1 MMQKASLRV
10 ISLISALLLAFSN
23 SLVLAEDHDQT
34 EYLGDL
40 TVNATRVD
48 KSLYEIPASVSY
60 VGMDEIQLG
69 RQQLG
74 IDEALVK
81 IPGLFMQNRY
91 NFAQDLRI
99 SIRGFGSRA
108 TFGIRGIKLIVDG
121 IPATLPDGQGGV
133 DSIDIGSLERMEV
146 IRGPS
151 SSLYGTAAGGVINM
165 YTEDGPLDGP
175 FVEGRASFGSDNFR
189 KFQIKTGGQKD
200 KLNYLVNLSR
210 LELDGYRDNSRTENF
225 LVNSKFRYD
234 IDNTSDI
241 TLTANA
247 IDSPEA
253 QDPGGL
259 SRTRVPFNPA
269 PGSLPPST
277 GLDAGL
283 TSAQRNNVRFDAG
296 ESVEQQQIGL
306 LYNKS
311 VGEKHDFILRNYY
324 VFRNFNTNLP
334 FGREV
339 GAVGGIVGL
348 DRFFTGGGGQYSY
361 SDNLFGHK
369 NRLTVGFDIDSQM
382 DERINYQNIAN
393 SSAFGPKSLDQ
404 DEDVF
409 SWGIFL
415 QNEFSITDSLAL
427 TAGVRYDEV
436 EFDFT
441 DKHFVD
447 GTDDSGKITFT
458 EWSPQAGLLWS
469 VNDAVNI
476 YGNIGTS
483 FEPPSTREFAHP
495 TAASGF
501 NPSLSAQTAINY
513 EIGVKGFL
521 SSKINYELAVFRI
534 ETEDELVL
542 LGNNPLS
549 GANFFSNAGETTR
562 NGLEAA
568 LTVKPLQGL
577 DVSFAYTYSDFE
589 FDKFTVGGTSFKG
602 NAIPGIPQQ
611 TAFIELAYYH
621 PSGFYSIWDTQLV
634 DQVFVDNANSDE
646 ADDYIVSNLRLGY
659 TIDLGDKVFTPFVG
673 INNIFDQNY
682 IGAVRVN
689 ESNTRFFEPAPDMNL
704 YAGMSLRF
712 N

>member
-1 MMQKASLRV
+1 MQNASLRIITLV
-10 ISLISALLLAFSN
+10 STLLLAFSN
-23 SLVLAEDHDQT
+23 SLVLAEDNDQT
-34 EYLGDL
+34 EQLGDL
-40 TVNATRVD
+40 TVSATRVD
-48 KSLYEIPASVSY
+48 KSLYKIPASVSY

-146 IRGPS
+146 IRGPA
-151 SSLYGTAAGGVINM
+151 SSLYGSASGGVINM

-175 FVEGRASFGSDNFR
+175 FVEGRASFGSYNFR
-189 KFQIKTGGQKD
+189 KYQIKTGGQKD
-200 KLNYLVNLSR
+200 KLNYLVNFSR

-225 LVNSKFRYD
+225 LLNSKLRYD
-234 IDNTSDI
+234 IDNTSNI
-241 TLTANA
+241 TLTVNA
-247 IDSPEA
+247 VDSPEA

-259 SRTRVPFNPA
+259 VRTANAFN
-269 PGSLPPST
+269 T
-277 GLDAGL
+277 GVDTPRA
-283 TSAQRNNVRFDAG
+283 AQRNNLRFDAG

-311 VGEKHDFILRNYY
+311 VGEKHDFTLRNYY

-334 FGREV
+334 FGYF
-339 GAVGGIVGL
+339 GGPLSPSGGIVGL

-361 SDNLFGHK
+361 NDNLFGHK
-369 NRLTVGFDIDSQM
+369 NRLTIGFDIDSQM
-382 DERINYQNIAN
+382 DERINDTNIVESVAI
-393 SSAFGPKSLDQ
+393 GPRSLDQ

-415 QNEFSITDSLAL
+415 QNEFNITNSLAL

-441 DKHFVD
+441 DKYFVD
-447 GTDDSGKITFT
+447 GDDSGKLKFS

-469 VNDAVNI
+469 VNDAVNV

-483 FEPPSTREFAHP
+483 FEPPSSREFANP
-495 TAASGF
+495 VGAGGF

-521 SSKINYELAVFRI
+521 SQKLSYELAIFRI

-542 LGNNPLS
+542 AGQNLAGS
-549 GANFFSNAGETTR
+549 DFFTNAGETTR

-568 LTVKPLQGL
+568 LTVKPLKGL

-611 TAFIELAYYH
+611 TAFVELAYYH
-621 PSGFYSIWDTQLV
+621 PSGFYTIWDTQLV

-659 TIDLGDKVFTPFVG
+659 TVDLGDKIFTPFIG

-689 ESNTRFFEPAPDMNL
+689 ESNSRFFEPAPELNL
-704 YAGMSLRF
+704 FAGMSLKF

>member
-1 MMQKASLRV
+1 MMQKASLKV
-10 ISLISALLLAFSN
+10 VNLISIIVLTLCN
-23 SLVLAEDHDQT
+23 SLVFAEDSGQA

-48 KSLYEIPASVSY
+48 KSLYEIPASVGY

-74 IDEALVK
+74 IDESLVK
-81 IPGLFMQNRY
+81 IPGVFMQNRY

-121 IPATLPDGQGGV
+121 IPASLPDGQGGV

-146 IRGPS
+146 IRGPA
-151 SSLYGTAAGGVINM
+151 SSLYGTASGGVINM

-175 FVEGRASFGSDNFR
+175 FVEGRASFGSYQFR

-200 KLNYLVNLSR
+200 KLNYLINLSR
-210 LELDGYRDNSRTENF
+210 LELDGYRDHSRTENI
-225 LVNSKFRYD
+225 LLNSKLRYD
-234 IDNTSDI
+234 IDNTSNI
-241 TLTANA
+241 TLTMNA
-247 IDSPEA
+247 VNSPEA
-253 QDPGGL
+253 DDPGGL
-259 SRTRVPFNPA
+259 RRTGNAFNTAINTPTA
-269 PGSLPPST
+269 
-277 GLDAGL
+277 
-283 TSAQRNNVRFDAG
+283 AQRNNLRFDAG

-311 VGEKHDFILRNYY
+311 IGDKHDFILRNYY

-334 FGREV
+334 FGHFGGPV
-339 GAVGGIVGL
+339 TPSGGIVGL
-348 DRFFTGGGGQYSY
+348 DRFYTGGGGQYSY
-361 SDNLFGHK
+361 SDNLLGHK

-382 DERINYQNIAN
+382 DERINYTNIV
-393 SSAFGPKSLDQ
+393 SSLTVGPKSLEQ

-415 QNEFSITDSLAL
+415 QNEFSITDSLEL

-441 DKHFVD
+441 DKYFID
-447 GTDDSGKITFT
+447 GDDSGKIKFS

-469 VNDAVNI
+469 VNDAVNV

-483 FEPPSTREFAHP
+483 FEPPSSREFASP
-495 TAASGF
+495 TAAGGF
-501 NPSLSAQTAINY
+501 NPALSAQTAINY

-521 SSKINYELAVFRI
+521 SEKVNYEFAVFRI

-542 LGNNPLS
+542 AGQNPAGS
-549 GANFFSNAGETTR
+549 NFFTNAGETVR
-562 NGLEAA
+562 NGVEAA
-568 LTVKPLQGL
+568 LTVKPLKGL
-577 DVSFAYTYSDFE
+577 NVSFAYTYSDFE
-589 FDKFTVGGTSFKG
+589 FDKFTVAGTSFKG
-602 NAIPGIPQQ
+602 NALPGIPQQ
-611 TAFIELAYYH
+611 TAYIELAYYH
-621 PSGFYSIWDTQLV
+621 PSGFYYIWDTQLV

-646 ADDYIVSNLRLGY
+646 ADKYAVSNFRLGY
-659 TIDLGDKVFTPFVG
+659 EIDLGDKTFTPFFG
-673 INNIFDQNY
+673 INNIFDRNY

-689 ESNTRFFEPAPDMNL
+689 ESNSRFFEPAPELNL
-704 YAGMSLRF
+704 FAGMSLRF